1 MHSIYPLCAGL
12 HAAWITPWGWL
23 CGHRPAVSVVAVR
36 VTDVHTRLIS
46 GPAVPAAIAEVVLA
60 GGPPV
65 AVVADEASVPSSWDL
80 AGSPLEADAAVLV
93 GTSGS
98 TGEPK
103 GVLLTADAI
112 RASAQATHQRLGGAG
127 HWVCPLPLHYV
138 AGLMTA
144 ARAAVSGTLVS
155 VVPSDLSELP
165 LHEGRNYL
173 SVVAAQLHRALDD
186 PDAVAA
192 LTRFDAVLVGGSAI
206 PAPLLARGREVGI
219 TLVATYGMAET
230 CGGCV
235 YDGVPLDGV
244 RIDLETDERI
254 TITADSV
261 FSGYRL
267 NPQATAAA
275 LDFSGAGRTLRTHD
289 RGCWSDGRL
298 QVLGRLDDVVITGG
312 INVDLG
318 RAQRAADAVFGP
330 GAMVLLGVPDERW
343 GTVIAALT
351 ELPLTVDD
359 CRSRLAGRLEP
370 SAIPRRLRRVAG
382 LPRTSTGK
390 IDRRSLR
397 RLWAEGS

>member
-1 MHSIYPLCAGL
+1 MR
-12 HAAWITPWGWL
+12 T
-23 CGHRPAVSVVAVR
+23 R
-36 VTDVHTRLIS
+36 VIS
-46 GPAVPAAIAEVVLA
+46 GPAVAAAIAEVLA
-60 GGPPV
+60 GGQPI
-65 AVVADEASVPSSWDL
+65 AVVADGASAPTAWDL

-98 TGEPK
+98 TGDPK
-103 GVLLTADAI
+103 GVLLTADAV
-112 RASAQATHQRLGGAG
+112 RASVAATHRRLGGSG

-144 ARAAVSGTLVS
+144 ARAAVAGTQIS
-155 VVPSDLSELP
+155 VVPSDLSQLP
-165 LHEGRNYL
+165 LHDGRNYV

-206 PAPLLARGREVGI
+206 PAALLARGREAGI
-219 TLVATYGMAET
+219 KLVATYGMAET

-244 RIDLETDERI
+244 RIDIDPDERI
-254 TITADSV
+254 TIAGDCV

-267 NPQATAAA
+267 DPDATAAA
-275 LDFSGAGRTLRTHD
+275 LDLSRDGRTLRTHD
-289 RGCWSDGRL
+289 RGRWTDGRL
-298 QVLGRLDDVVITGG
+298 QVLGRLDEVVITGG

-330 GAMVLLGVPDERW
+330 GTLALLGVPDERW
-343 GTVIAALT
+343 GTVIVALT
-351 ELPLTVDD
+351 ELPLNADD
-359 CRSRLAGRLEP
+359 CRARLAGRLEP
-370 SAIPRRLRRVAG
+370 SAIPRLLRRVAG

>member
-1 MHSIYPLCAGL
+1 MR
-12 HAAWITPWGWL
+12 T
-23 CGHRPAVSVVAVR
+23 R
-36 VTDVHTRLIS
+36 VIS
-46 GPAVPAAIAEVVLA
+46 GPAVPAAIADVLA
-60 GGPPV
+60 GGLPV
-65 AVVADEASVPSSWDL
+65 AVVADDASVPSSWRLDN
-80 AGSPLEADAAVLV
+80 GPLESEAAVLV

-98 TGEPK
+98 TGDPK
-103 GVLLTADAI
+103 GVLLTAGAV
-112 RASAQATHQRLGGAG
+112 RASAEATHRRLGGSG
-127 HWVCPLPLHYV
+127 NWVCPLPLHYV

-144 ARAAVSGTLVS
+144 ARAAVAGTTIS

-165 LHEGRNYL
+165 LRGGRNYL
-173 SVVAAQLHRALDD
+173 SVVAAQLHRALDA

-192 LTRFDAVLVGGSAI
+192 LTGFDAVLVGGSAI
-206 PAPLLARGREVGI
+206 PAPLLARGREAGI
-219 TLVATYGMAET
+219 NLVATYGMAET

-244 RIDLETDERI
+244 RIGIEPDERI
-254 TITADSV
+254 TVTGACV

-267 NPQATAAA
+267 DPDATAAA
-275 LDFSGAGRTLRTHD
+275 LDPDAGGATLAPDVTGTPLDPRGDGAGPGPSGDGYAARPGTDGVRTLRTHD
-289 RGCWSDGRL
+289 RGRWADGRL
-298 QVLGRLDDVVITGG
+298 QVLGRVDEVVITGG

-330 GAMVLLGVPDERW
+330 DAVAVFGVPDDRW
-343 GTVIAALT
+343 GTLIVALT
-351 ELPLTVDD
+351 ELPLSMDD
-359 CRSRLAGRLEP
+359 CRARLSGRLEP

>member
-1 MHSIYPLCAGL
+1 MR
-12 HAAWITPWGWL
+12 T
-23 CGHRPAVSVVAVR
+23 R
-36 VTDVHTRLIS
+36 VIS
-46 GPAVPAAIAEVVLA
+46 GPAVPAAIAAVLA
-60 GGPPV
+60 GGQPI
-65 AVVADEASVPSSWDL
+65 AVVADGASAPTSWDL

-98 TGEPK
+98 TGDPK
-103 GVLLTADAI
+103 GVLLRADAV
-112 RASAQATHQRLGGAG
+112 RASVSATHRRLGGSG

-138 AGLMTA
+138 AGLMAA
-144 ARAAVSGTLVS
+144 ARAAVAGTQIS
-155 VVPSDLSELP
+155 VVPSDLSQLP
-165 LHEGRNYL
+165 LHDGRNYV

-186 PDAVAA
+186 PDVVAA

-206 PAPLLARGREVGI
+206 PAALLARGREAGI
-219 TLVATYGMAET
+219 KLVATYGMAET

-235 YDGVPLDGV
+235 YYGVPLDGV
-244 RIDLETDERI
+244 RIDIEPDERI
-254 TITADSV
+254 TIAGDCV

-267 NPQATAAA
+267 DPDATAAA
-275 LDFSGAGRTLRTHD
+275 LDLTDDGRALRTHD
-289 RGCWSDGRL
+289 RGRWTDGRL
-298 QVLGRLDDVVITGG
+298 QVLGRLDEVVITGG

-330 GAMVLLGVPDERW
+330 GALALLGVPDERW
-343 GTVIAALT
+343 GTVIVALT
-351 ELPLTVDD
+351 ELPLSVDD
-359 CRSRLAGRLEP
+359 CRARLAGRLEP